1 MRIYNKK
8 TFGFGIFALALGLL
22 NIVAGVMTGFDGKG
36 VFLIVLL
43 FLIGAGSLARSL
55 SQKMS
60 REDKLEERDERNQ
73 LIDMKSKSLAFRLT
87 QGISFVLG
95 LLFLVSGA
103 VAKDDAIVALGLGF
117 LFTVTISMFGKWGP
131 SSTMKR
137 SCKEDRAMKR
147 IKSRRQMA
155 AGIIAL
161 VLALLC
167 FAVLLLAGYQA
178 RFLAAGVLALAWSAV
193 SFSLALFPKGH
204 GGGDRGPGRRAG
216 HISGHEVRTYGPADF
231 DLHPVGRLP
240 GQSGPLRRSGAAG
253 PASRRHHA
261 LRRSGPPVFHHS
273 GDKSVLGKAGV
284 RPSPLR
290 FRSPDLWDIFSP
302 SPA

>member
-95 LLFLVSGA
+95 LLFLVSGT

-117 LFTVTISMFGKWGP
+117 LFTVTISMFGEMG
-131 SSTMKR
+131 
-137 SCKEDRAMKR
+137 A
-147 IKSRRQMA
+147 
-155 AGIIAL
+155 
-161 VLALLC
+161 
-167 FAVLLLAGYQA
+167 
-178 RFLAAGVLALAWSAV
+178 FLHYEKKL
-193 SFSLALFPKGH
+193 
-204 GGGDRGPGRRAG
+204 
-216 HISGHEVRTYGPADF
+216 
-231 DLHPVGRLP
+231 
-240 GQSGPLRRSGAAG
+240 
-253 PASRRHHA
+253 
-261 LRRSGPPVFHHS
+261 
-273 GDKSVLGKAGV
+273 
-284 RPSPLR
+284 
-290 FRSPDLWDIFSP
+290 
-302 SPA
+302 

>member
-117 LFTVTISMFGKWGP
+117 FFTVTISMFGEMG
-131 SSTMKR
+131 
-137 SCKEDRAMKR
+137 A
-147 IKSRRQMA
+147 
-155 AGIIAL
+155 
-161 VLALLC
+161 
-167 FAVLLLAGYQA
+167 
-178 RFLAAGVLALAWSAV
+178 FLHYEKKL
-193 SFSLALFPKGH
+193 
-204 GGGDRGPGRRAG
+204 
-216 HISGHEVRTYGPADF
+216 
-231 DLHPVGRLP
+231 
-240 GQSGPLRRSGAAG
+240 
-253 PASRRHHA
+253 
-261 LRRSGPPVFHHS
+261 
-273 GDKSVLGKAGV
+273 
-284 RPSPLR
+284 
-290 FRSPDLWDIFSP
+290 
-302 SPA
+302 

>member
-103 VAKDDAIVALGLGF
+103 VARYMSRSSAWAAI
-117 LFTVTISMFGKWGP
+117 
-131 SSTMKR
+131 SS
-137 SCKEDRAMKR
+137 
-147 IKSRRQMA
+147 
-155 AGIIAL
+155 
-161 VLALLC
+161 
-167 FAVLLLAGYQA
+167 AVPFWEKAREKLTADQA
-178 RFLAAGVLALAWSAV
+178 RARTPAA
-193 SFSLALFPKGH
+193 
-204 GGGDRGPGRRAG
+204 RNRA
-216 HISGHEVRTYGPADF
+216 
-231 DLHPVGRLP
+231 
-240 GQSGPLRRSGAAG
+240 
-253 PASRRHHA
+253 
-261 LRRSGPPVFHHS
+261 
-273 GDKSVLGKAGV
+273 
-284 RPSPLR
+284 
-290 FRSPDLWDIFSP
+290 
-302 SPA
+302 